1 MRCAALK
8 GAGGP
13 ESLWGATAGV
23 LLVMLMLCLAACADR
38 PQEGSADQA
47 AERRAAEVGASPEAA
62 ARAVSDSGPAA
73 AGGEVLVRF
82 RPDVDPAQA
91 QAWAARR
98 GFEILRTF
106 PSLSKTTGR
115 VYALLGSSL
124 STEAM
129 LRVLKEDQLVENAFP
144 NFRRQVEERE
154 TD

>member
-1 MRCAALK
+1 MHCAVLK
-8 GAGGP
+8 GGGGL
-13 ESLWGATAGV
+13 ESPWGAKACV
-23 LLVMLMLCLAACADR
+23 FLAMLVLCLAACSDR
-38 PQEGSADQA
+38 PQGSADQA
-47 AERRAAEVGASPEAA
+47 AERRAAEVGAAPGAA
-62 ARAVSDSGPAA
+62 ARAVSDSCPAE
-73 AGGEVLVRF
+73 AGGEVLVRL

-115 VYALLGSSL
+115 VYVLLGSAL
-124 STEAM
+124 SPEAM
-129 LRVLKEDQLVENAFP
+129 LRVLKEDPLVENAFP